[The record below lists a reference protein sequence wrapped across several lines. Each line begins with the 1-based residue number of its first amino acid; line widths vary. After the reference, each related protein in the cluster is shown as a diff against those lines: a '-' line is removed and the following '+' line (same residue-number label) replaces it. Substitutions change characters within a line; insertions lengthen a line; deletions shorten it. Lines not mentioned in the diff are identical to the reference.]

1 MKHTTLQITK
11 KQHTMHLYAGKELF
25 INNDLWQKIIDDS
38 SSIVLITD
46 TNVYRYY
53 TNFIHKLTELTP
65 HILVYIIPAGESSKS
80 RVMKEKLED
89 QLMHARIDR
98 NSSIVAL
105 GGGTVTDLA
114 GFIAST
120 YLRGISLYLIP
131 TSLLAMVDASIGG
144 KTAINTAMGK
154 NLLGSFYFPKAIYI
168 DTFFLQTLPKQEL
181 ISGLAEIIKY
191 GCIYDASL
199 FELLERTASKHSID
213 FLTTVIDRSLM
224 IKQEIVKRDV
234 YNKEF
239 RHILNFGHTL
249 GHGIELCERYT
260 LSHGQAVA
268 LGMLGEA
275 YLSHHMGRLPCHDF
289 VRICSLIKECAF
301 DLRIS
306 SHLSPLGL
314 FNALTRDKKTTS
326 QVPHCVLLTA
336 IGTVSKDSN
345 YLYLIDKSHWMEVI
359 QWLITNF
366 SCNL

>member
-11 KQHTMHLYAGKELF
+11 KQHVVQLYIGKDLF
-25 INNDLWQKIIDDS
+25 INNDLWQKIIDQS

-53 TNFIHKLTELTP
+53 RNFINELTELTP
-65 HILVYIIPAGESSKS
+65 HILVYIIPAGEASKS
-80 RVMKEKLED
+80 RAMKEKLED
-89 QLMHARIDR
+89 ELLKAHIDR
-98 NSSIVAL
+98 NSSIVAF

-120 YLRGISLYLIP
+120 YLRGISLYFIP

-168 DTFFLQTLPKQEL
+168 DTLFLLTLPKEEL

-199 FELLERTASKHSID
+199 FELLESTASKHSID
-213 FLTTVIDRSLM
+213 FLTTLIHRSLM
-224 IKQEIVKRDV
+224 IKQEIVKQDI

-275 YLSHHMGRLPCHDF
+275 YLSYRMGNLPYNDF
-289 VRICSLIKECAF
+289 ERICSLIKQSAF
-301 DLRIS
+301 DLKIS
-306 SHLSPLGL
+306 SHISASGL
-314 FNALTRDKKTTS
+314 FNALTRDKKNTS
-326 QVPHCVLLTA
+326 QIPHCILLKA
-336 IGTVSKDSN
+336 IGTVSKHSS
-345 YLYLIDKSHWMEVI
+345 YLYLIDKPHWMEVI

-366 SCNL
+366 SYNS

>member
-1 MKHTTLQITK
+1 MK
-11 KQHTMHLYAGKELF
+11 AG
-25 INNDLWQKIIDDS
+25 
-38 SSIVLITD
+38 
-46 TNVYRYY
+46 
-53 TNFIHKLTELTP
+53 
-65 HILVYIIPAGESSKS
+65 
-80 RVMKEKLED
+80 
-89 QLMHARIDR
+89 IDR

-144 KTAINTAMGK
+144 KTAINTVVGK

-168 DTFFLQTLPKQEL
+168 DTFFLQTLPRREL

-199 FELLERTASKHSID
+199 FELLENTASKHSID
-213 FLTTVIDRSLM
+213 FLATIINRSLS
-224 IKQEIVKRDV
+224 IKQKIIEQDV
-234 YNKEF
+234 YNKEI

-260 LSHGQAVA
+260 ISHGQAVA

-275 YLSHHMGRLPCHDF
+275 YLSHRKGKLPYSDF
-289 VRICSLIKECAF
+289 IRICSLIRMCSF

-306 SHLSPLGL
+306 SYITPLDL
-314 FNALTRDKKTTS
+314 FNALARDKKTRS

-336 IGTVSKDSN
+336 IGTVSKDSS
-345 YLYLIDKSHWMEVI
+345 YLYLIDKPHWMEVI

-366 SCNL
+366 SCNP

>member
-11 KQHTMHLYAGKELF
+11 KQHTVQLYVGQNLF
-25 INNDLWQKIIDDS
+25 INNNLWRKIINQS
-38 SSIVLITD
+38 SSVVLITD
-46 TNVYRYY
+46 SNVYRYY
-53 TNFIHKLTELTP
+53 KNFIHKLTELTP

-80 RVMKEKLED
+80 RSMKEKLED
-89 QLMHARIDR
+89 ELLNAGVDR

-120 YLRGISLYLIP
+120 YLRGISLYLLP
-131 TSLLAMVDASIGG
+131 TSLLAMVDACIGG
-144 KTAINTAMGK
+144 KTAINTAVGK
-154 NLLGSFYFPKAIYI
+154 NLVGTFYFPNAIYI
-168 DTFFLQTLPKQEL
+168 DITFLQTLPSQEL

-199 FELLERTASKHSID
+199 FELLENTESKHSID
-213 FLTTVIDRSLM
+213 FLMTIIDRSLM

-249 GHGIELCERYT
+249 GHGIELCEKYT

-275 YLSHHMGRLPCHDF
+275 YLSHRMRILSYKDF
-289 VRICSLIKECAF
+289 VRIYSLIKKCAF

-306 SHLSPLGL
+306 SHITPMEL
-314 FNALTRDKKTTS
+314 FYALTRDKKTTS
-326 QVPHCVLLTA
+326 QVPHCVLLKA
-336 IGTVSKDSN
+336 IGTVSKDSS
-345 YLYLIDKSHWMEVI
+345 YLYLIDKARWMEII

-366 SCNL
+366 SCAQ